1 MIADMQWDDSN
12 NTELFAFQSLLYN
25 RLINTY
31 GVFLLNKTTEHRSTW
46 LGQREK
52 KCQTPPQQLQKIT
65 EESESIGAQ
74 QKEEEEEED
83 VKEASFF
90 GKVEEVWW

>member
-46 LGQREK
+46 LG
-52 KCQTPPQQLQKIT
+52 
-65 EESESIGAQ
+65 
-74 QKEEEEEED
+74 
-83 VKEASFF
+83 
-90 GKVEEVWW
+90 